1 MLEGPESRVL
11 PKSLG
16 SMVLLERLGSHFF
29 WYAVSDGYLKEESF
43 VVFLR
48 GVHEIFQ
55 MLMLQNILVLSK
67 LIRVILNTFKESIGV
82 LWWFA

>member
-1 MLEGPESRVL
+1 MSVWGPI
-11 PKSLG
+11 
-16 SMVLLERLGSHFF
+16 FF